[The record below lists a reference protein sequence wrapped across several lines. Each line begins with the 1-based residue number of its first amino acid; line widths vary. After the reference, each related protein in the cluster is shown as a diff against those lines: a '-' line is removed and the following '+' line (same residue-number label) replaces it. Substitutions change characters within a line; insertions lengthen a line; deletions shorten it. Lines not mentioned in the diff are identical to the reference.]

1 MKSKI
6 YILEKASRAMNY
18 GIGTYVKQLTNC
30 LLSSKMDFCVIHLY
44 ADCLETTIMDK
55 GGYQQISI
63 PIPYSN
69 IAACLQYYLRNVAY
83 LLKTLITED
92 SDTRIIF
99 HLNFLPDNNLVKYLK
114 HLFKCHIVLTVHYTN
129 WSFSLLGD
137 FDLLKRI
144 VDKKRSKLTQS
155 EKQIVDEIKEYRMMM
170 KRCDLIICVAQH
182 TLKALQELSCIGTS
196 KACVIN
202 NGIADCYL
210 KRGKDKKLRQK
221 YHLEDD
227 EQIIIF
233 AGRLD
238 EIKGVPFLIK
248 AFERVLVDYPK
259 SRLIIAGDGDFN
271 ECLRGTKKCWSR
283 ITFTGRID
291 KRQLYGLYTIAN
303 VGVVC
308 SIHEEFGL
316 VAIEMMMHALPLVV
330 TDTSGLSE
338 LVIDGVSGLKSPIRR
353 IKRKRSPDVKVL
365 SEQIIKLLDSKTLA
379 LQLGRKARKR
389 FLENYALEV
398 FKKKMMSVY
407 EALLN

>member
-63 PIPYSN
+63 PTPYSN
-69 IAACLQYYLRNVAY
+69 IAACLQYYSRNVAY

-233 AGRLD
+233 AGR
-238 EIKGVPFLIK
+238 
-248 AFERVLVDYPK
+248 
-259 SRLIIAGDGDFN
+259 IIAGDGDFN